1 MKLSIVTLVGFLATV
16 GPGAT
21 VAQEAKPACAAQDT
35 ALPAEYAGWASK
47 ADLVSADKAADLPK
61 ATLAVGKA
69 VTATLHPTREVAY
82 ATQPEKPGGSVAKGG
97 MFGLKIDKAGTYTVA
112 LGSGPWIDVLQGGKP
127 LESTAHGHG
136 PDCSSIRKMV
146 AFNLQ
151 PGSYV
156 VQISANADPTLA
168 IMVARQP

>member
-1 MKLSIVTLVGFLATV
+1 MKLSIVTLVGLLATV
-16 GPGAT
+16 APAAAL
-21 VAQEAKPACAAQDT
+21 AQEAKPACAAQD
-35 ALPAEYAGWASK
+35 ASLPKEFAGWASK
-47 ADLVSADKAADLPK
+47 ADLVSAAKAADLPK
-61 ATLAVGKA
+61 ATLVIGKA
-69 VTATLHPTREVAY
+69 ANATLHPTREVAY

-97 MFGLKIDKAGTYTVA
+97 MFDLKIDKAGTYNVS
-112 LGSGPWIDVLQGGKP
+112 LGAGPWIDLLQAGKP

-156 VQISANADPTLA
+156 VQLSANADPTIA
-168 IMVARQP
+168 IMVTRQP